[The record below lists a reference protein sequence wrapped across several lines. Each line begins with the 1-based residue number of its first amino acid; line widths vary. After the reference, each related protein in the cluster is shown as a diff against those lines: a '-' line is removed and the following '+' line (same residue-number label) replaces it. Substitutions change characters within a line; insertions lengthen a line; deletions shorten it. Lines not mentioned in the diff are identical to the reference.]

1 VDESAQAQAAATGQ
15 TLASKDRR
23 PQWPARLETYLAALR
38 PLKEKSSVR
47 EVLEREMLLCFIEVN
62 SGGISEYPMLP
73 TQQQSIVNLLCRR
86 SDHPA
91 DTVLRKLAGNF
102 PVLLNRL
109 DKETAAG
116 DQAAVEQTTALLRN
130 TESLLV
136 KSVQGMVFA
145 MGLTTDNFEE
155 LIMRHFGAPG
165 LSQFGDILKN
175 NEFDQGFWREFVER
189 FIAQHVADG
198 YEHLT
203 SEGKFHLSKDGQ
215 LVVVRYLFDDILAT
229 LHDNPG
235 NIDQTRIQTA
245 FAQSSAGTP
254 QRLAVRKVVQA
265 CLLKGLGFLP
275 ADMLLEYLE
284 SAALIVGMDP
294 VAESLFRAMQARAAG
309 QETEEKHP
317 LPFLMEQAVALAL
330 GAVLVLSKSRE
341 QFLAALGAL
350 RSDELDSVRALAQG
364 LSIESLE
371 RVLFF
376 LLESAFVG
384 LLREKAR
391 DEGAKVT
398 IKTAALRRAPLP
410 AIDALAS
417 RGLTRIR
424 KNQLWMPDPT
434 RADMLLFKTRTPQQ
448 LASLMTVLQ
457 MEEPLQAQVRALWD
471 SAPFRRDFLV
481 AIDLAQVART
491 TQNVKAKLTELLL
504 KFGAIQAPP
513 PPVPGAVEASQG

>member
-1 VDESAQAQAAATGQ
+1 MDETPAAQTPPTAHDA
-15 TLASKDRR
+15 R
-23 PQWPARLETYLAALR
+23 PAWSARLESYLAVLR
-38 PLKEKSSVR
+38 PLKAKSALR
-47 EVLEREMLLCFIEVN
+47 EVLERELLLCFIEVN
-62 SGGISEYPMLP
+62 SGGISEYPMLA

-91 DTVLRKLAGNF
+91 DSVLRKLAGNF

-109 DKETAAG
+109 DKETAAA
-116 DQAAVEQTTALLRN
+116 DQAAMEQTTALLRN

-165 LSQFGDILKN
+165 LSQFAEILKN

-189 FIAQHVADG
+189 FIAQHVAEG

-203 SEGKFHLSKDGQ
+203 RAGKFHLSKDGQ
-215 LVVVRYLFDDILAT
+215 TVVVRYLFDDVLAT
-229 LHDNPG
+229 LHDSPG
-235 NIDQTRIQTA
+235 EIEQTRVQTG
-245 FAQSSAGTP
+245 FAKASAPTP
-254 QRLAVRKVVQA
+254 ERLAVRKVVQA

-275 ADMLLEYLE
+275 GEMLLEHLE
-284 SAALIVGMDP
+284 SAALIVCMDP
-294 VAESLFRAMQARAAG
+294 VAESLHRSMQARAAG
-309 QETEEKHP
+309 QEAQEKHP

-341 QFLAALGAL
+341 DFLTALGSL
-350 RSDELDSVRALAQG
+350 RSDELDAVRALAQG

-384 LLREKAR
+384 LLRDKAR

-398 IKTAALRRAPLP
+398 IKTAALRRSPVP
-410 AIDALAS
+410 AVDALAS

-424 KNQLWMPDPT
+424 KSQIWLADPT
-434 RADMLLFKTRTPQQ
+434 RPDMLLFKTRTPQQ
-448 LASLMTVLQ
+448 LVSIMQVLQ
-457 MEEPLQAQVRALWD
+457 LEEPLQAEVRRLWEG
-471 SAPFRRDFLV
+471 APFRRDFLV
-481 AIDLAQVART
+481 VIDLAQVART
-491 TQNVKAKLTELLL
+491 TQNVKAKLSELLL

-513 PPVPGAVEASQG
+513 LPVPGAAESPQA